1 MQKINSIKH
10 ALLGVNIQKDE
21 NKIIIDNLTAEIDKL
36 RKELSQK
43 KQVIEELTD
52 PEKSESKQRK
62 KREPKAGTP
71 IENYAFKNLQ
81 NFLNSDTGEELLK
94 NPEIF
99 EYDENLTAFDKN
111 LAKNPNYFYKY
122 QKTFIEDWSVSAQEL
137 VILYYGVG
145 TGKSRIAVNCAEQF
159 TSLNP
164 NSYVYIL
171 SPASLVFNLIDE
183 MMGRGIDPRR
193 KHNNEYV
200 YNFITYQQL
209 LRSEFNFKP
218 NSLLIVDEIHNLR
231 NFHSSQIKEKKS
243 ARQWVSTGTY
253 SLVGNK
259 LAIALQ
265 QLQQSGQKFL
275 RSIFMTGTLFINN
288 ITDIEPIISL
298 GYGKAPLNNE
308 NINQLS
314 LINQS
319 EERMKIYYNGLISFY
334 RKPTD
339 TPNFPSVKYQ
349 FVGLEG
355 KGKEAVANN
364 DSFFFQTRNEYNEN
378 KSKWVV
384 DFCKKHINEKTLIYA
399 QFKDLSVSKIEN
411 GLTKAGIKFGI
422 ITGELTKIQKQ
433 VVKNLYNNNQ
443 IKVLIFTLSIKE
455 GISFKETNNFIYTAP
470 YWNYAITEQII
481 ARAIR
486 SDSHKNGNKSVVDV
500 YMLFIKSQND
510 DINKQFITFC
520 DNVMNKDI
528 KSYFPEITGQSIDE
542 KTGIITQR
550 TVITDLLMK
559 PMTRDMILYLKMI
572 EKQQWIN
579 NFEYVLLNKVSSF
592 EKSNNLE
599 NNEFIQEYN
608 DTILEMERK
617 GKQLNN
623 KDKIKI
629 KKEMYAKYYTREIE
643 KVNKRI
649 IRLDKDA
656 KFRTNRNPDLEL
668 RAIDTKYSNKISEI
682 KKALENGKTLAEIL
696 GLYDLPKEEIT
707 AFQANFTPENEVEAI
722 IEASGLANDKREKI
736 MILEPTMG
744 IGNVI
749 NGALKLPNKQNFFID
764 GVEIHNL
771 FYQIA
776 MAQFDKIDNVRLYNI
791 SILDYQQKYGYDYIL
806 GNPPFNIFTQREFFE
821 KGKIFKKDVHL
832 YDVNFV
838 VDCYNK
844 LNDNGIL
851 CMIISDRFLRDT
863 KITDFAQFR
872 LWVESMQRIDK
883 NSVNYTTVGSF
894 KKDKT
899 ISKKMETDFP
909 MIIIK
914 MIKLPNFNIKLNGT
928 PPNLDEKGIEKYI
941 ELNKAEKKQ
950 KKAAKKPIEKVAEK
964 PIEQEPEKQ
973 IISKYNVELPEIN
986 LQKKKGFKIDDDRK
1000 PEFILTRL
1008 LGDMM
1013 ALKDKNFVERGPLDT
1028 KISDTYYSMLA
1039 NLNKLNGIKSSSRK
1053 QDVIDFYNKVKKD
1066 PVFLTRVQQIQNNE
1080 R

>member
-1 MQKINSIKH
+1 MQKFISTKR
-10 ALLGVNIQKDE
+10 ALLGGSIQKDE
-21 NKIIIDNLTAEIDKL
+21 NKTIIDNLTAELEKV
-36 RKELSQK
+36 RRELSEK

-52 PEKSESKQRK
+52 PEKTESKTK
-62 KREPKAGTP
+62 GKREPKAGTP
-71 IENYAFKNLQ
+71 IEKYAFKNLQ
-81 NFLNSDTGEELLK
+81 NFLNSDTGEDLLK

-159 TSLNP
+159 ASLNP

-183 MMGRGIDPRR
+183 MMSRGIDPRR
-193 KHNNEYV
+193 KLDGDYV

-231 NFHSSQIKEKKS
+231 NFYTKGIKERKS
-243 ARQWVSTGTY
+243 AREWVNTGTY

-259 LAIALQ
+259 LAITMQ

-288 ITDIEPIISL
+288 ITDIEPIIAL
-298 GYGKAPLNNE
+298 GYGKAPLNND
-308 NINQLS
+308 NINELN

-334 RKPTD
+334 RKPSD
-339 TPNFPSVKYQ
+339 TPNFPSVKYK

-355 KGKEAVANN
+355 TKKDVVAKT
-364 DSFFFQTRNEYNEN
+364 DAFFFSSRNEYNEN
-378 KSKWVV
+378 KSNWVV
-384 DFCKKHINEKTLIYA
+384 DFCKNNINEKTLIYA
-399 QFKDLSVSKIEN
+399 QFKDLSVSKIED
-411 GLTKAGIKFGI
+411 GLTKANIKFGI
-422 ITGELTKIQKQ
+422 ITGDLTKTQKQ
-433 VVKNLYNNNQ
+433 IIKNLYNNNQ

-486 SDSHKNGNKSVVDV
+486 SDSHKNGDKSVVNV
-500 YMLFIKSQND
+500 FMLFIESQNK
-510 DINKQFITFC
+510 NLNTEFTKFC
-520 DNVMNKDI
+520 DNVMNNDI
-528 KSYFPEITGQSIDE
+528 KTYFPEITGQSIDE
-542 KTGIITQR
+542 KTGIITNR

-559 PMTRDMILYLKMI
+559 PMTRDMSLYLKMI
-572 EKQQWIN
+572 EKQQFIN
-579 NFEYVLLNKVSSF
+579 KFENVLLNKVSSF

-599 NNEFIQEYN
+599 NNEFIKEYN
-608 DTILEMERK
+608 DTIYRILDTEMLK
-617 GKQLNN
+617 GEILSMKEKLQ
-623 KDKIKI
+623 I
-629 KKEMYAKYYTREIE
+629 KKDMYAKYYTREIA
-643 KVNKRI
+643 KVNTRI

-668 RAIDTKYSNKISEI
+668 RAIDTKYSNKIPQI
-682 KKALENGKTLAEIL
+682 KKALEKGDTLAEIL

-722 IEASGLANDKREKI
+722 IQASGLANDKREKI

-749 NGALKLPNKQNFFID
+749 NGSLKLPNKQNFFID

-791 SILDYQQKYGYDYIL
+791 SILDYNQKYSYDYIL

-821 KGKIFKKDVHL
+821 KGKLFKKDVHL

-838 VDCYNK
+838 ADCYNK

-863 KITDFAQFR
+863 KIIDFAQFR
-872 LWVESMQRIDK
+872 LWVESMKRIDK
-883 NSVNYTTVGSF
+883 NSISYTTVGSF

-914 MIKLPNFNIKLNGT
+914 MIKLPKFNIKLDGT
-928 PPNLDEKGIEKYI
+928 PPNLNEKGIETYI

-950 KKAAKKPIEKVAEK
+950 KPKKPTKTSKKVIEK
-964 PIEQEPEKQ
+964 
-973 IISKYNVELPEIN
+973 
-986 LQKKKGFKIDDDRK
+986 
-1000 PEFILTRL
+1000 
-1008 LGDMM
+1008 
-1013 ALKDKNFVERGPLDT
+1013 LD
-1028 KISDTYYSMLA
+1028 I
-1039 NLNKLNGIKSSSRK
+1039 
-1053 QDVIDFYNKVKKD
+1053 
-1066 PVFLTRVQQIQNNE
+1066 
-1080 R
+1080 